1 MSTQAMTQIIA
12 DYFKA
17 QPVLKA
23 WLFGSFAR
31 GEAMDGSDVD
41 RMVEFDKTHAKVS
54 LLKYAEIII
63 DLENIL
69 NREVD
74 LEESGALL
82 PWAEES
88 ASRDKKLIY
97 ERA

>member
-1 MSTQAMTQIIA
+1 MGTQSMTQIIA
-12 DYFKA
+12 DYFKT
-17 QPVLKA
+17 QPVLKV

-41 RMVEFDKTHAKVS
+41 LMVEFDRAHAKVG

-63 DLENIL
+63 DLDKIL

-74 LEESGALL
+74 LVESGALL

-88 ASRDKKLIY
+88 ANRDKKLKY